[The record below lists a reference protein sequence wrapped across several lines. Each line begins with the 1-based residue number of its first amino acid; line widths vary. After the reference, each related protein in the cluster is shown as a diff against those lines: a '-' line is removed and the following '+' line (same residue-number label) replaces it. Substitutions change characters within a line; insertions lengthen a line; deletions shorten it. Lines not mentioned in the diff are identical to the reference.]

1 LKKPLVESGFFV
13 GGADAW
19 LAGVDMARYAIG
31 DIQGCYQALMQLL
44 HKIDFI
50 PGRDQL
56 WLVGD
61 LINRGTGSLEVLRWC
76 YAQRDCLRVVLGNH
90 DLHAIAVAHGVRPP
104 HRFDTL
110 QALFAAADGGE
121 LLHWLRQQPLMVLE
135 PDYAMLHAGLY
146 PQWTLPQA
154 RALAQEVEAVLQSPT
169 YAAFL
174 HDMYGNT
181 PAAWSEQLTGMDR
194 LRAITNAFTRIRLCD
209 ARGEVADIPAGYY
222 PWFAAPQRQS
232 IGAQTI
238 LFGHWSALGLHQGD
252 GVVALDTGCLWG
264 RQLTA
269 YNLDSHEVVQVTFD
283 VRDRPAL
290 AGGD

>member
-1 LKKPLVESGFFV
+1 
-13 GGADAW
+13 
-19 LAGVDMARYAIG
+19 MARYAIG
-31 DIQGCYQALMQLL
+31 DIQGCYHSLMSLL
-44 HKIDFI
+44 QKIDFQA
-50 PGRDQL
+50 GRDQL

-61 LINRGTGSLEVLRWC
+61 VVNRGTGSLEVLRWC
-76 YAQRDCLRVVLGNH
+76 YAQQDAVRLVLGNH

-110 QALFAAADGGE
+110 QPLFAAEDGGV

-135 PDYAMLHAGLY
+135 ADYAMFHAGLY

-154 RALAQEVEAVLQSPT
+154 RALAQEVEAVLQSPN

-181 PAAWSEQLTGMDR
+181 PAVWSEQLNGIER
-194 LRAITNAFTRIRLCD
+194 LRAITNAFTRMRLCD
-209 ARGEVADIPAGYY
+209 ALGEMEFAFKGEVADIPAGYF
-222 PWFAAPQRQS
+222 PWFAAPQRLS

-238 LFGHWSALGLHQGD
+238 LFGHWSALGLYQGH
-252 GVVALDTGCLWG
+252 GVMGLDTGCLWG

-269 YNLDSHEVVQVTFD
+269 YHLDSHKVIQVALD
-283 VRDRPAL
+283 PRDRPAL
-290 AGGD
+290 VGGD